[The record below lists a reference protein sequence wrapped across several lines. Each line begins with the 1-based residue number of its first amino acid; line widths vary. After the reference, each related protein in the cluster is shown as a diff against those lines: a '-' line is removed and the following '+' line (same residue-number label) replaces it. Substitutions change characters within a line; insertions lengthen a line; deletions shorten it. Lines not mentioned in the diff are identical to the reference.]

1 VLRYSFRPTR
11 VRRVELKE
19 CFFLKKKKIV
29 GVYKKGE
36 EKNGGWVRER

>member
-1 VLRYSFRPTR
+1 VLKYSFRPTR

-19 CFFLKKKKIV
+19 YVFLKKKIV